1 MYEYL
6 DQSTTQW
13 SILLTNPVISDQT
26 PEFRSRRFS
35 WTSMRAKFAPY
46 YATSVDSFYFC
57 RYCMTIIYFRRI
69 FVVLPKEKS
78 FSIYFRGRYTTVSRR
93 EPSPQPFNNTVFVDL
108 NDKLGETG
116 VLVNCPGGG
125 GRRRGRCLPQRQLEI
140 VKTFILFYFIYSFQR
155 FALNVYTT
163 YTSL

>member
-1 MYEYL
+1 MYEHL

-13 SILLTNPVISDQT
+13 SILLTNSVISDQT

-35 WTSMRAKFAPY
+35 WTSVRAKFAPY
-46 YATSVDSFYFC
+46 YATSVDSSYF
-57 RYCMTIIYFRRI
+57 RGYCMTIIYFRQI
-69 FVVLPKEKS
+69 FVVLPKEKL

-125 GRRRGRCLPQRQLEI
+125 GRRRGRCLPQRQLKT
-140 VKTFILFYFIYSFQR
+140 VKTCL
-155 FALNVYTT
+155 L
-163 YTSL
+163 L